1 MCEYGLAHPFFN
13 SEIWFDMG
21 VYISQSDI
29 EDIFGIDNV
38 RIWSNLANE
47 NSSAN
52 SARITNA
59 IKYAEAEIENRFR
72 NGRYA
77 IPFVNGGSVLVN
89 WIASFAGIWLFEH
102 RPVFNE
108 EEAVGFDDLRES
120 IDSDIEQYL
129 SGQRLLP
136 AGLSASTDVTAP
148 VVIID

>member
-1 MCEYGLAHPFFN
+1 
-13 SEIWFDMG
+13 MG
-21 VYISQSDI
+21 VYIAQSDI

-47 NSSAN
+47 DSSAN

-59 IKYAEAEIENRFR
+59 IEYAEAEIENRFR

-77 IPFVNGGSVLVN
+77 VPFANGGSVLVN
-89 WIASFAGIWLFEH
+89 WIASLAGIWLFEH

-108 EEAVGFDDLRES
+108 SDEATGFDNLRES
-120 IDSDIEQYL
+120 LDMEIEQYL

-136 AGLSASTDVTAP
+136 ADLAASTEVTAP
-148 VVIID
+148 VVVADT